1 MKSSRLVRGA
11 FVLASLS
18 LVAAACG
25 SDDND
30 TAATPVATEAP
41 ASTGVADTTAMP
53 DTTMAAMPSSEI
65 CDTDGLVAAVQGG
78 AEAGT
83 LEGMADDPVA
93 TAASNNPVLTTLTAA
108 VGAAGLG
115 DTLNSAESLTVF
127 APTDCA
133 FAALDPATLQAAL
146 DDPTGLL
153 TTVLGFH
160 VVVGERYTAATLADV
175 TELETFT
182 GEMLSVETDGDTI
195 TVGGQAKV
203 LVPDIM
209 TANANVFLIDSVML
223 PPSVT
228 DAPTDDTMTDETMT
242 TESMTTDSMSG
253 TSEAASSAEIC
264 DTDALVAAVQGG
276 AEQGTLEGMADD
288 PVATAASNNPVLT
301 TLVAAVQAAGLVDTL
316 NGADALTVFAPTDC
330 AFANLDPAT
339 LQAAL
344 DDPTGLLT
352 TVLGFHVVA
361 GQRLSSADLAGV
373 TELETFT
380 GEKLSVEVDGDT
392 ITVGG
397 QAKVL
402 VPDIQTA
409 NATVY
414 LIDTV
419 MIPPSVTNG

>member
-41 ASTGVADTTAMP
+41 ATTGAADTTAAP
-53 DTTMAAMPSSEI
+53 ETSAAAATPSSEI

-78 AEAGT
+78 TEEGT

-93 TAASNNPVLTTLTAA
+93 TAASSNPVLTTLVTA
-108 VGAAGLG
+108 VSAAGLV
-115 DTLNSAESLTVF
+115 DTLNGAESLTVF

-195 TVGGQAKV
+195 TVGGQATV

-209 TANANVFLIDSVML
+209 TANANVFLIDAVML

-228 DAPTDDTMTDETMT
+228 DPATEETVAPDT
-242 TESMTTDSMSG
+242 TEAAA
-253 TSEAASSAEIC
+253 EAVPSSEIC
-264 DTDALVAAVQGG
+264 DTDGLVAAVQGG
-276 AEQGTLEGMADD
+276 TEEGTLEGMADD
-288 PVATAASNNPVLT
+288 PVATAASSNPVLT
-301 TLVAAVQAAGLVDTL
+301 TLVTAVSAAGLVDTL
-316 NGADALTVFAPTDC
+316 NGAESLTVFAPTDC

-352 TVLGFHVVA
+352 TVLGFHVIA
-361 GQRLSSADLAGV
+361 GQRLSPSDLAGV

-380 GEKLSVEVDGDT
+380 GEMLSVEVDGDT
-392 ITVGG
+392 IMVGG
-397 QAKVL
+397 QATVL

-414 LIDTV
+414 LIDAV
-419 MIPPSVTNG
+419 MIPPSVANG